1 MLNRSQIEAKL
12 RSETRD
18 QIFNRQ
24 LADVMAQ
31 KEHKRATTEQ
41 TYSEKVDWTEYTTK
55 RPTYGQDPVMF
66 TVEDDDKFKTKKW
79 EAMLSDCAFYFDKPT
94 LKEESNMKKTLLT
107 KYDDL
112 FTVAMRPTL
121 QTRKDLLNWAC
132 TAQNS
137 YMTTTD
143 APAEKLIDCT
153 RYQSLLDKYGPDY
166 STLKSRVGHIRGLFD

>member
-1 MLNRSQIEAKL
+1 MQGRAQVEAKL

-31 KEHKRATTEQ
+31 KEQHRATSEQ
-41 TYSEKVDWTEYTTK
+41 GYSEKVDWTEYTTS
-55 RPTYGQDPVMF
+55 RPTYGQDPVVF
-66 TVEDDDKFKTKKW
+66 KVEDDDKFNSKKW
-79 EAMLSDCAFYFDKPT
+79 EAMLSDCAFYYDRPT
-94 LKEESNMKKTLLT
+94 LRDESNMKKTLLT

-121 QTRKDLLNWAC
+121 QTRKDLINWAC

-137 YMTTTD
+137 YMTTSD
-143 APAEKLIDCT
+143 APAEKVMDCT
-153 RYQSLLDKYGPDY
+153 KY
-166 STLKSRVGHIRGLFD
+166 